1 MNIDSISSEKI
12 QEKNNQAKTQ
22 NENEEKMS
30 FSEEYQMLL
39 AQNSM
44 HTGMNALNDLN
55 LVSNINKQGA
65 FLSGGVGIHSSFNYD
80 TLTISKDDALFFS
93 ELVEKTDYVV
103 KENGTANSFQT
114 SLLKVTNESDTQ
126 SVKSTGVSK
135 VLMNLIEEAY
145 KTQKPVRIDFDNN
158 VSVIL
163 RIGRDGKVN
172 AEFIPGDKA
181 VEEYLRNNIGYL
193 KDRLENQNLDYGDIM
208 YKPYKNNSKKE
219 RNNQNGGKQNE

>member
-1 MNIDSISSEKI
+1 M
-12 QEKNNQAKTQ
+12 
-22 NENEEKMS
+22 
-30 FSEEYQMLL
+30 
-39 AQNSM
+39 
-44 HTGMNALNDLN
+44 
-55 LVSNINKQGA
+55 
-65 FLSGGVGIHSSFNYD
+65 
-80 TLTISKDDALFFS
+80 
-93 ELVEKTDYVV
+93 
-103 KENGTANSFQT
+103 
-114 SLLKVTNESDTQ
+114 LKVTNESDTQ
-126 SVKSTGVSK
+126 NVKSAGVSK

>member
-1 MNIDSISSEKI
+1 MNIDAISSEKI
-12 QEKNNQAKTQ
+12 QEKNTQAKAQ

-39 AQNSM
+39 AQNAM
-44 HTGMNALNDLN
+44 HIGMNALNDLN
-55 LVSNINKQGA
+55 LIPTVNNQGS
-65 FLSGGVGIHSSFNYD
+65 FLSGGVGIHSAFNYD

-103 KENGTANSFQT
+103 KENGNSNSFQS

-126 SVKSTGVSK
+126 NVKSTGVSK

>member
-12 QEKNNQAKTQ
+12 QEKNTQARTQ
-22 NENEEKMS
+22 NENEEKML

-39 AQNSM
+39 AQNAM
-44 HTGMNALNDLN
+44 HSGMNALNDLN
-55 LVSNINKQGA
+55 LISNVNNQGA
-65 FLSGGVGIHSSFNYD
+65 FLSGGVGIHSAFNYD

-103 KENGTANSFQT
+103 KENGNSNSFQA

-126 SVKSTGVSK
+126 NVKSAGVSK